1 VRGRHDPGLPAD
13 RPVLAQIRAALAE
26 AITDGRV
33 PGPNSENSWQPNL
46 RREVTGR
53 ISELDHL
60 LGAPGG

>member
-1 VRGRHDPGLPAD
+1 MPGRHDPGLPAG
-13 RPVLAQIRAALAE
+13 RPVPAQIKAALAE
-26 AITDGRV
+26 AVPDGRV
-33 PGPNSENSWQPNL
+33 PGPNSGNSWRPNL